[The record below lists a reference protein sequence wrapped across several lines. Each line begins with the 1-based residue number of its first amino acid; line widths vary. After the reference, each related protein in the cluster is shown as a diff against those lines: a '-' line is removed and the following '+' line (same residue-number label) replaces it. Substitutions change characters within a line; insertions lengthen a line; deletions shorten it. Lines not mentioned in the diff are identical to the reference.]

1 MSNVSAAICKMTNFY
16 NRESNVRL
24 HDINHFMKVWGFAH
38 TIGLEEGLDPA
49 VQETLEL
56 AAIVHDIACTLCR
69 SRYGEANGK
78 HQELEGGP
86 LARSFYE
93 EFHLPDSQLDR
104 IVCLVSHHHTYTD
117 IDGIDYQ
124 ILLEADFLVNAD
136 ESSLSRKAAENF
148 RDRVFRTKSGL
159 LLLEKLYF

>member
-1 MSNVSAAICKMTNFY
+1 MTNFY

-24 HDINHFMKVWGFAH
+24 HDINHFMKVWGFAR

-56 AAIVHDIACTLCR
+56 AAIVHDIACPLCR

-86 LARSFYE
+86 LARSF
-93 EFHLPDSQLDR
+93 
-104 IVCLVSHHHTYTD
+104 
-117 IDGIDYQ
+117 
-124 ILLEADFLVNAD
+124 
-136 ESSLSRKAAENF
+136 
-148 RDRVFRTKSGL
+148 
-159 LLLEKLYF
+159 